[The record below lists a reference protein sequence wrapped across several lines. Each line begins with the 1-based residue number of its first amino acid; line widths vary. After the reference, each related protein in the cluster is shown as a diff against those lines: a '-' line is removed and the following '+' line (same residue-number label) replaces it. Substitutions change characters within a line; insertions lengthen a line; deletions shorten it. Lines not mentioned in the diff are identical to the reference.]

1 MLTISINCIEER
13 TDPREVNAS
22 GGALT
27 IRCYVYPPLTAS
39 ALWPK
44 LNCDRELTAQAIR
57 LLMRLDFELRAARA
71 DWNDD
76 RFRRIMRLRP
86 RAVRRLIRRWERLD
100 PKPVVPLGNLRR
112 RYHSN
117 LAGHLY
123 DAHR

>member
-1 MLTISINCIEER
+1 MQTLLTINCVEEVVSLAAVR
-13 TDPREVNAS
+13 TS
-22 GGALT
+22 T
-27 IRCYVYPPLTAS
+27 IRCYLYPPLTAS

-44 LNCDRELTAQAIR
+44 LNPERELTAQAIR
-57 LLMRLDFELRAARA
+57 LLMRLDSELREARA

-76 RFRRIMRLRP
+76 RFRRIMRSRR
-86 RAVRRLIRRWERLD
+86 RAVRRLMRRWERLD
-100 PKPVVPLGNLRR
+100 PKPVVPLGSLRR